1 MHKRNPA
8 RFFFLLPGV
17 LWVLAFTLYPLFYSL
32 RLSFYERRLGRSG
45 KYVGLDNYRDIISN
59 IGQSRVGETIDATIF
74 IIVGSV
80 VITLTAGLFIA
91 WLFNH
96 DLPGLRYFRSLL
108 TMPLFTA
115 PIAVGFLGIAVF
127 NEQSGPINQV
137 VSGLGGD
144 VIPWFT
150 NIRWARI
157 AVVIADSWQWTPFV
171 FIVVLA
177 AMQSIPDELY
187 EAARLDTSSEWTLFR
202 RVTFP
207 LIQPAVGTVAIL
219 RLVETFKILDI
230 PLVLTGGGPGN
241 ATQTYSYFIYI
252 TGLKNFNLGY
262 ASALAYLLVILA
274 IIITSIY
281 FWRVRERFG

>member
-1 MHKRNPA
+1 MHKNNPVKYL
-8 RFFFLLPGV
+8 FLLPGTI
-17 LWVLAFTLYPLFYSL
+17 WILAFTLYPLIYSL
-32 RLSFYERRLGRSG
+32 RLSFTERRLGREG
-45 KYVGLDNYRDIISN
+45 KYVGLENYRDIIAN
-59 IGQSRVGETIDATIF
+59 LGESRVGDTIDASLVM
-74 IIVGSV
+74 IVGSV
-80 VITLTAGLFIA
+80 ALTLTLGLFIA

-96 DLPGLRYFRSLL
+96 DLPGLRYFRSVL

-127 NEQSGPINQV
+127 NEQSGPINQLV
-137 VSGLGGD
+137 MSLGGD
-144 VIPWFT
+144 TIPWFT
-150 NIRWARI
+150 DTKWARV
-157 AVVIADSWQWTPFV
+157 AVIIADSWQWTPFV

-262 ASALAYLLVILA
+262 ASALAYLLVLVA
-274 IIITSIY
+274 IIISSIY
-281 FWRVRERFG
+281 FWRVRERFE

>member
-1 MHKRNPA
+1 MHKTHPA
-8 RFFFLLPGV
+8 RFLFLLPGV
-17 LWVLAFTLYPLFYSL
+17 IWVLAFTLYPLIYSL
-32 RLSFYERRLGRSG
+32 RLSFTKRRLGRPG
-45 KYVGLDNYRDIISN
+45 TYVGLDNYQDILSN
-59 IGQSRVGETIDATIF
+59 IGSSRVGETIDASLIM
-74 IIVGSV
+74 ILGSV
-80 VITLTAGLFIA
+80 LITLTLGLFIA

-96 DLPGLRYFRSLL
+96 DLPGLRYFRSVL

-137 VSGLGGD
+137 ITGLGGD
-144 VIPWFT
+144 IVPWFT
-150 NIRWARI
+150 DTNWARL
-157 AVVIADSWQWTPFV
+157 AVIIADSWQWTPFV
-171 FIVVLA
+171 FVVTLA

-187 EAARLDTSSEWTLFR
+187 EAARLDTSSEWMLFR
-202 RVTFP
+202 KVTFP

-274 IIITSIY
+274 IIISSIY
-281 FWRVRERFG
+281 FWRVRERFE